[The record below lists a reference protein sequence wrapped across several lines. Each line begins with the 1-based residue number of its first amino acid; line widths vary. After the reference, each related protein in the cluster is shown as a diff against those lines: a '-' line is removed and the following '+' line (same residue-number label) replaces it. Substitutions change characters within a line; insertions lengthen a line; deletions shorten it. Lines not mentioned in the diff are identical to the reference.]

1 MVAMLRHM
9 VKRHQVSGLPD
20 GFATETAWKSYAML
34 AGFALS
40 IPVFFATTTAWVLWI
55 VVPWLV
61 GRFYRLRYGRDDDPG
76 EHPGPRRRTP
86 LG

>member
-1 MVAMLRHM
+1 
-9 VKRHQVSGLPD
+9 
-20 GFATETAWKSYAML
+20 ML

-40 IPVFFATTTAWVLWI
+40 IPVFFATGTAWVFWI

-76 EHPGPRRRTP
+76 EHPGPR
-86 LG
+86 